1 MTPESYRTVRGEGRG
16 EYEEKKSRFLALVR
30 PVQTEEEAKKL
41 LSEVRALHPDA
52 RHHVYAYLTDFSSV
66 QRMSDDGEPQGTGG
80 IQLMEPMQRK
90 GYTNLC
96 LVVTRYFGGT
106 LLGAGPLARAY
117 SKAARLA
124 LEAAGEAEYRLQ
136 ARYAFS
142 VPYALQKRAEYE
154 LFRLGA
160 VLEAPSYGEE
170 VTLTFTVL
178 LEEKEKIESFCIDL
192 TAGKGCARLISED
205 YRPMQ

>member
-1 MTPESYRTVRGEGRG
+1 MTPDSYRTVRGEGRG

-30 PVQTEEEAKKL
+30 PVETEAEARAML
-41 LSEVRALHPDA
+41 DEVRSAHPDA
-52 RHHVYAYLTDFSSV
+52 RHHVYAYLTDFSAV

-136 ARYAFS
+136 ARYRLS
-142 VPYALQKRAEYE
+142 VPYHLQKRAEYE
-154 LFRLGA
+154 LARAGA
-160 VLEAPSYGEE
+160 VMEPAAYGEE

-178 LEEKEKIESFCIDL
+178 LEERDAIEVFCTEL
-192 TAGKGCARLISED
+192 TAGKCRAEFLSQSW
-205 YRPMQ
+205 RPMD

>member
-30 PVQTEEEAKKL
+30 PVQTESEAREML
-41 LSEVRALHPDA
+41 DEVRSAHPDA

-124 LEAAGEAEYRLQ
+124 LDAAGEAEYRLQ
-136 ARYAFS
+136 AHYAFR
-142 VPYALQKRAEYE
+142 VPYATQKRAEYE
-154 LFRLGA
+154 LARAGA
-160 VLEAPSYGEE
+160 VLSVPEYGEE
-170 VTLTFTVL
+170 VTLSFSVL
-178 LEEKEKIESFCIDL
+178 PEEQEKLETLCRDL
-192 TAGKGCARLISED
+192 TAGKSEATLLSTD
-205 YRPMQ
+205 FRPMS

>member
-1 MTPESYRTVRGEGRG
+1 MRPESYRTVRTEGRG

-30 PVQTEEEAKKL
+30 PVATEEEAREML
-41 LSEVRALHPDA
+41 ADVRAAHPDA
-52 RHHVYAYLTDFSSV
+52 RHHVFAYLTDFSSV

-80 IQLMEPMQRK
+80 TQLMEPMQRK

-117 SKAARLA
+117 GKAARLA
-124 LEAAGEAEYRLQ
+124 LEDAGEAEYRLQ
-136 ARYAFS
+136 ARYEYR

-154 LFRLGA
+154 LAKKGA
-160 VLEAPSYGEE
+160 LLAPPEFGED
-170 VTLTFTVL
+170 VRLTFTVL
-178 LEEKEKIESFCIDL
+178 LEEKEEIERFCFDLSAGKSHAVLLDESF
-192 TAGKGCARLISED
+192 
-205 YRPMQ
+205 RPMQ

>member
-1 MTPESYRTVRGEGRG
+1 MTPESYRTVRGEGKG

-30 PVQTEEEAKKL
+30 PVASEREAKEM
-41 LSEVRALHPDA
+41 LSLVRAEHPDA
-52 RHHVYAYLTDFSSV
+52 RHHVFAYLTDFSAV

-80 IQLMEPMQRK
+80 IQLMEPIQRK

-124 LEAAGEAEYRLQ
+124 LEDAGEAEYRLQ
-136 ARYAFS
+136 ARYRFS
-142 VPYALQKRAEYE
+142 VPYSLQKRAEYE
-154 LFRLGA
+154 LQKKGVL
-160 VLEAPSYGEE
+160 LEASEFGEQ

-178 LEEKEKIESFCIDL
+178 LEQKEEIERFCFDL
-192 TAGKGCARLISED
+192 SSD
-205 YRPMQ
+205 